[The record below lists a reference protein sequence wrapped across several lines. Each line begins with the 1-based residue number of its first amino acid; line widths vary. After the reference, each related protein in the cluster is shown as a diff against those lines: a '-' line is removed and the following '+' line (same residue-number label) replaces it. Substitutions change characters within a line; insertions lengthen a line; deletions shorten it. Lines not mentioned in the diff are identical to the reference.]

1 MLEVKVTIE
10 APALTEALQHLAT
23 AMSGAAHATTVVAS
37 QLPLVSEPVSA
48 QEPAPAT
55 PAPVQAPVTAPLEE
69 APPISTPPVAAPTY
83 KLEDLQRAMAP
94 LFDAGKQ
101 QAVRDAVTGMGY
113 ATLFEIP
120 AEKYG
125 ELAAI
130 LRGLGAQI

>member
-10 APALTEALQHLAT
+10 APALTEALRHLAIVLEGNGK
-23 AMSGAAHATTVVAS
+23 SGRSSAAPVAES
-37 QLPLVSEPVSA
+37 QEVPSTHTPPA
-48 QEPAPAT
+48 AEPAPMAEPEQT
-55 PAPVQAPVTAPLEE
+55 P
-69 APPISTPPVAAPTY
+69 PPASAPPVAAPTY

-101 QAVRDAVTGMGY
+101 KEVQEAVTNMGY

-120 AEKYG
+120 AERYG
-125 ELAAI
+125 ALAAT

>member
-10 APALTEALQHLAT
+10 APALTEALHHLAIVLEGNGK
-23 AMSGAAHATTVVAS
+23 SGRSSAAPVAES
-37 QLPLVSEPVSA
+37 QEVPPTHTPPAV
-48 QEPAPAT
+48 EPA
-55 PAPVQAPVTAPLEE
+55 
-69 APPISTPPVAAPTY
+69 PPVAAPTY

-101 QAVRDAVTGMGY
+101 KEVQEAVTNMGY

-120 AEKYG
+120 AERYG
-125 ELAAI
+125 ALAAT